1 MDLMLKN
8 IKNNEILPYK
18 PIKKVSL
25 PTKKIFKIMEGNTF
39 FTPQEHEQL
48 ITLYKRLLQLSKD
61 TLQKDDCRKLKAHLV
76 NAMQGGSIPRNVFGM
91 NPIIKDMQTAMIV
104 AEEIGMRRASILGI
118 MLHESVKY
126 GLCTLESVER
136 EYGSDVAGIISG
148 LVRINDLYAK
158 SPTIED
164 HRIGKLPE
172 PAPLVCRRHACHPDY
187 HSRPCEPDAADQGQ

>member
-1 MDLMLKN
+1 
-8 IKNNEILPYK
+8 
-18 PIKKVSL
+18 
-25 PTKKIFKIMEGNTF
+25 MEGNTF

-118 MLHESVKY
+118 MLHERA
-126 GLCTLESVER
+126 LHP
-136 EYGSDVAGIISG
+136 GIRRA
-148 LVRINDLYAK
+148 RIRK
-158 SPTIED
+158 
-164 HRIGKLPE
+164 
-172 PAPLVCRRHACHPDY
+172 
-187 HSRPCEPDAADQGQ
+187 

>member
-1 MDLMLKN
+1 
-8 IKNNEILPYK
+8 
-18 PIKKVSL
+18 
-25 PTKKIFKIMEGNTF
+25 MEGNTF

-76 NAMQGGSIPRNVFGM
+76 NVMQGGSIPRNVFGM

-136 EYGSDVAGIISG
+136 EYGSDVAGIIRGWYVSTIYMPKARLSNRKTSG
-148 LVRINDLYAK
+148 ICYFHSPKTCGLY
-158 SPTIED
+158 
-164 HRIGKLPE
+164 
-172 PAPLVCRRHACHPDY
+172 
-187 HSRPCEPDAADQGQ
+187 

>member
-1 MDLMLKN
+1 
-8 IKNNEILPYK
+8 
-18 PIKKVSL
+18 
-25 PTKKIFKIMEGNTF
+25 MEGNTF

-136 EYGSDVAGIISG
+136 EYGSDVAWCASMIYMPKARPSNRKTSG
-148 LVRINDLYAK
+148 TCSSR
-158 SPTIED
+158 
-164 HRIGKLPE
+164 LPKTC
-172 PAPLVCRRHACHPDY
+172 V
-187 HSRPCEPDAADQGQ
+187 SS